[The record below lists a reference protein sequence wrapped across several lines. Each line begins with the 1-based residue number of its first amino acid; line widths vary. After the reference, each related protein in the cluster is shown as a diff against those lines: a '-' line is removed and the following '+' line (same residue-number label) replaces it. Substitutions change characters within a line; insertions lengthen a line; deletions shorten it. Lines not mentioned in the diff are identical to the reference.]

1 MRFVPAIA
9 ALGASL
15 LVAQLLAGPA
25 MAQAPAPAQ
34 APTAPAPVT
43 NAIKVGVIGPMSGG
57 SADFGRAMVNGV
69 ELAVAEINPLGG
81 YLGRPIELVVKDDKG
96 DPETGLKLSEELVT
110 KDKVIATIGFCNT
123 GVAIKS
129 IPVFQK
135 AQSPLIVPCAAGSP
149 VTKVVPPAESFVF
162 RVSPSEEIK
171 APFIVQDLL
180 RRGWNKVAIFADST
194 PYGESG
200 KSDVTKALEAAGIK
214 PVHVTSFALGVQ
226 SLNAEMEKARAA
238 GANVVFAYTVGPENA
253 VIAKSRT
260 AINWK
265 VPMVGPWT
273 LSFPNFIQGAGEA
286 AEGALMAQTFI
297 AEPSNERRASFLAAY
312 SRKYNAQ
319 RIPVPMAAAQ
329 AYDAT
334 YLLMYSLFGI
344 RDGNLSGPRIKQS
357 LENMPRIYYGVVSTY
372 EKPFTATSKDA
383 VSPNMLVMGMVKNGA
398 VTFAYPSDAKRNLI
412 VQRKQ

>member
-9 ALGASL
+9 AFGASL
-15 LVAQLLAGPA
+15 LIGHLLLGPA
-25 MAQAPAPAQ
+25 SAQAPAK
-34 APTAPAPVT
+34 APVPS
-43 NAIKVGVIGPMSGG
+43 NALKVGVIGPMSGG
-57 SADFGRAMVNGV
+57 SADFGRAMVNGI

-96 DPETGLKLSEELVT
+96 DPETGLRLSQELVT
-110 KDKVIATIGFCNT
+110 NDKVIATIGFCNT

-171 APFIVQDLL
+171 APFIVKDLIK
-180 RRGWNKVAIFADST
+180 RGWNRVAIFADNT

-200 KSDVTKALEAAGIK
+200 KNDVTKALEESGVK
-214 PVHVTSFALGVQ
+214 PVHVTSFPLGVQ
-226 SLNAEMEKARAA
+226 SLQAEMEKARAA

-273 LSFPNFIQGAGEA
+273 LSFPNFIQGAGDA

-297 AEPSNERRASFLAAY
+297 AEPSNERRAAFLSAY
-312 SRKYNAQ
+312 ARKFNEQ

-334 YLLMYSLFGI
+334 YLLMFSLFGI

-357 LENMPRIYYGVVSTY
+357 LENLPRIYYGVVATY
-372 EKPFTATSKDA
+372 EKPFTSTSKDA
-383 VSPNMLVMGMVKNGA
+383 VSANMLVMGMVKGGA
-398 VTFAYPSDAKRNLI
+398 VTFAYPADAKRNLI